1 MKYLLDTHTLLWFL
15 ADDKKLSRRARQ
27 LIENSSHE
35 SVFSVASLWEIA
47 VKTGLGKLE
56 LDRPFDQ
63 MFPDELHLNQIEILD
78 ITVDSLIKLI
88 NLPYHHRDPFDRM
101 IIAQGLVEGFPIIS
115 VDTGYDA
122 YGVDREW

>member
-78 ITVDSLIKLI
+78 ITVDSLIKLT

-115 VDTGYDA
+115 VDTGYNA

>member
-1 MKYLLDTHTLLWFL
+1 MKYLLDTHALLWFL

-78 ITVDSLIKLI
+78 ITVNSLIKLTT
-88 NLPYHHRDPFDRM
+88 LPYHHRDPFDRM
-101 IIAQGLVEGFPIIS
+101 IIAQGLAQGFPIIS
-115 VDTGYDA
+115 VDTEFDA

>member
-78 ITVDSLIKLI
+78 ITVDSLIKLT